1 VSTVVAVHPAGER
14 DRLLAPRDDALVRET
29 VEGDGVFGCAEGPF
43 DRYRRTVRALDDG
56 SVEVTADFSV
66 RPTFWGLLFVPGM
79 RRSLVRPPGPT
90 PWWAP
95 PDRLD
100 LRGAEVLGL
109 LCTISVVGGYLGTV
123 ITQTATFAADEFGA
137 STGAQAD
144 LLSAVRA
151 SILITL
157 VLTVLADRIGRRR
170 LITGAA
176 LAGCLLTATS
186 AVSPNL
192 FALAATQT
200 LARGFAGALLLLIA
214 IVSAEEMPAGSR
226 AYAYSVLSMCQAL
239 GAGMCLWAL
248 PLADIGGDG
257 SSSWRALYVLPLLY
271 LPLVVV
277 VHRHLP
283 ESRRFARQHVEAPL
297 AGHGRRFWLLAI
309 TLFLLAVYATP
320 ASQLGNDFLKEARG
334 FSGARISLFVLVT
347 ATPAAIGIVVGG
359 HLADVRGR
367 RMVGAVGVAG
377 GTILSVIA
385 FSASGWP
392 LWAWTLAQN
401 IVAAAV
407 VPALGVYRPE
417 LFPTSLRGK
426 AAGAIEC
433 FSLAGAVVG
442 LQLIGGLVDGG
453 WTYGSAFAVVAAAPL
468 LVAVLIITAYPE
480 TAHLSLEDINPED
493 RASPPVRAASGPSAR
508 RRPPRPPGGRGP
520 STRGRRPPPRRR

>member
-1 VSTVVAVHPAGER
+1 MSTVVAVHPAGER
-14 DRLLAPRDDALVRET
+14 DRLLVPRDDALVRET
-29 VEGDGVFGCAEGPF
+29 VEGPGVFGCAEGPF
-43 DRYRRTVRALDDG
+43 DRYRRVVRDLADG
-56 SVEVTADFSV
+56 SVEVAAEFTI
-66 RPTFWGLLFVPGM
+66 RPPFWGYLFVPGL
-79 RRSLVRPPGPT
+79 RRSLVQPPGRT

-100 LRGAEVLGL
+100 RRGADVLGL
-109 LCTISVVGGYLGTV
+109 LCTISVVAGYLGTV
-123 ITQTATFAADEFGA
+123 LTQTATFAADEFDA
-137 STGAQAD
+137 STAAQAD
-144 LLSAVRA
+144 LLSAVRL
-151 SILITL
+151 SIFITF
-157 VLTVLADRIGRRR
+157 VLSVLADRIGRRR
-170 LITGAA
+170 LVSGAA
-176 LAGCLLTATS
+176 LAGCLLTTTS
-186 AVSPNL
+186 AMSPSM
-192 FALAATQT
+192 FALGATQT
-200 LARGFAGALLLLIA
+200 LARGFAGALILLIV
-214 IVSAEEMPAGSR
+214 IVSAEEMPRGSR
-226 AYAYSVLSMCQAL
+226 AYAYSVLAMCQAL

-271 LPLVVV
+271 LPLVFV

-283 ESRRFARQHVEAPL
+283 ESRRFARQHVEAPI
-297 AGHGRRFWLLAI
+297 AGHGRRFWLLAV

-320 ASQLGNDFLKEARG
+320 ASQLGNDFLKEQRG

-347 ATPAAIGIVVGG
+347 ATPAAIGIIAGG

-367 RMVGAVGVAG
+367 RVVGAVGVAG

-385 FSASGWP
+385 FTASGWP
-392 LWAWTLAQN
+392 LWVWTLVQN

-442 LQLIGGLVDGG
+442 LQLVGRLVDGG
-453 WTYGSAFAVVAAAPL
+453 WTYGGAFAVAAAAPL
-468 LVAVLIITAYPE
+468 LVAVLIITTFPE

-493 RASPPVRAASGPSAR
+493 AVAASPAGPARAGP
-508 RRPPRPPGGRGP
+508 
-520 STRGRRPPPRRR
+520 